1 MHTKYLLIESQI
13 INVIVYFLFLG
24 SNIYTVAGPEGI
36 YRSGKE
42 TYFTPAPWAFAIW
55 CVFLQNVNHA
65 LYSPITLFLGQL
77 YICCSLEPL
86 YISSSLKGSVSSL
99 MAFPGAF
106 RSLLP

>member
-1 MHTKYLLIESQI
+1 MADSWKDGIFLKVSLSLRAAPAHRVLIESQI

-55 CVFLQNVNHA
+55 CV
-65 LYSPITLFLGQL
+65 
-77 YICCSLEPL
+77 
-86 YISSSLKGSVSSL
+86 
-99 MAFPGAF
+99 
-106 RSLLP
+106 LL